1 MMTGHDV
8 LRVLDALYVNGVS
21 PVIEGGWGVDAL
33 LGRQNRTH
41 LDVDLVIAETERVA
55 TLGALDALGYDHVV
69 TLAPG
74 RSTVN
79 QPDGRTVDLHVID
92 ADLVQQTSEGPFQY
106 PADVLHGR
114 GLIVGRPVRCLT
126 AEGQVLTH
134 ADHDLTEAGR
144 GDLFLLADQVG
155 ARLAYPLARG
165 IDMICRTAD
174 EADLP
179 AMATI
184 MSDARRAN
192 PIQQI
197 KGTHRLRSDTYWR
210 YWHDRMERPGTVAQV
225 ITLGDAIAA
234 TVATS
239 PWQTNDLPHATT
251 AVLFGLAKHP
261 NVTVEH
267 LDELLLQQAVT
278 LAKQQGFSDVR
289 TWVEEDDTANR
300 TLFERSG
307 WSADGA
313 RFEIVPGLAKI
324 RYAAR

>member
-41 LDVDLVIAETERVA
+41 LDVDLVITETEREA
-55 TLGALDALGYDHVV
+55 TLGVLNALGYDHIV

-74 RSTVN
+74 RSAVN
-79 QPDGRTVDLHVID
+79 QPDGRTVDLHVTD
-92 ADLVQQTSEGPFQY
+92 AKLIQKTSEGPFQY
-106 PADVLHGR
+106 PARTLDGR

-144 GDLFLLADQVG
+144 GDLFLLADQVD

-165 IDMICRTAD
+165 IDMICRAAEVAD
-174 EADLP
+174 IP

-184 MSDARRAN
+184 MSDDRRVN
-192 PIQQI
+192 PLRQI
-197 KGTHRLRSDTYWR
+197 RGTHSLRPDFYWR
-210 YWHDRMERPGTVAQV
+210 YWHDRMVLPGTVALV
-225 ITLGDAIAA
+225 ITLGGAIAA

-239 PWQTNDLPHATT
+239 PWQKRDLPCATT
-251 AVLFGLAKHP
+251 AVLYGLATHP
-261 NVTVEH
+261 SVAVEH
-267 LDELLLQQAVT
+267 LDETLLQQAVT
-278 LAKQQGFSDVR
+278 LAKQQGFSDIR
-289 TWVEEDDTANR
+289 TWVEEDDVANR
-300 TLFERSG
+300 RLFERSG
-307 WSADGA
+307 WSPDGT
-313 RFEIVPGLAKI
+313 RVEITPDLAKI

>member
-41 LDVDLVIAETERVA
+41 LDVDLVIAESERED
-55 TLGALDALGYDHVV
+55 TLGALNALGYDHVV

-74 RSTVN
+74 RSTAS

-92 ADLVQQTSEGPFQY
+92 ADLFQQTSEGPFQY
-106 PADVLHGR
+106 PAPTLQGR

-144 GDLFLLADQVG
+144 CDLFLLADQVS

-174 EADLP
+174 DADIP
-179 AMATI
+179 AMAMI
-184 MSDARRAN
+184 MRDARRAN

-197 KGTHRLRSDTYWR
+197 TGTHRLRSDTYWH
-210 YWHDRMERPGTVAQV
+210 YWRDRMKRPGTIAQV

-239 PWQTNDLPHATT
+239 PWQRTDLPCATT

-278 LAKQQGFSDVR
+278 LAKQQGFTDVR
-289 TWVEEDDTANR
+289 TWVGEDDTANR

-313 RFEIVPGLAKI
+313 RFEIIPGLAKI